1 MQLAVGLLAAL
12 FAAGSSQI
20 VLVPPAPDGSR
31 TEVDIT
37 WARGQ
42 ATFDRQGYAFYLD
55 KLVDVVYRIE
65 DDAVEQEFGPALRT
79 LQETVASGLP
89 ELPHSYA
96 ALLAPAKGDT
106 GWLDIQVGAQAAVR
120 LDQAGQSVYI
130 DGYPNPPQPVDSQRL
145 ARDFGPALEMQSATL
160 KTMGSYLV
168 LLEHPDGGNDHL
180 LYRHAGREYRLSRP
194 GESRSLDGSEHP
206 IERADLERD
215 FTAALAVEADI
226 LAAGLPELAHSTAV
240 LLGHT
245 DGPAGEVDF
254 VPTAD
259 GTLLKLRHPG
269 EAVFIDGYPD
279 APHPL
284 PDSQLQRDFGDT
296 LTNLAQTRKTLRSYL
311 VLMAPPTGAPGRL
324 SYRIDGQVNDLTP
337 VNELARTGDG
347 LTLGDGL
354 AFSPDPA
361 GFEQDFS
368 AALASQRA
376 ILAAGLPELAH
387 SQVRLLAHEDGPL
400 GEIDFQP
407 GSGAAR
413 QTLGQLGQATFI
425 DGYPDQPPASTDA
438 RLQRDFGDALVHLA
452 QTRKTLRSYL
462 YIPDAPE
469 GPPGQITYRFGER
482 TLALDQPGTGL
493 TLGDAIEHV
502 PEPTRY
508 QQDFGPALASQRD
521 ILAAG
526 LPELAHS
533 RLVLLTHDMG
543 PLGVMRFQP
552 DHGGMPQT
560 LSKVGTEVFIDG
572 YPDTPHAADATRL
585 RRDFGPTLAALSH
598 ALKSLRSYIVL
609 LESPDGAAS
618 KVIYRT
624 ARDSRL
630 LEHPGDSLTLDGID
644 HEPDL
649 GLSEKDFGAAQTST
663 KQILD
668 EGLPE
673 LAHSYVALVSHPAGG
688 LGEVEI
694 VEGIA
699 SGVVLAQAGE
709 AVIIDGYS
717 SKTYLLDAAH
727 YRRDFGAALDATPPA
742 PESHYLY
749 FDSGSTRLAKESRA
763 ALQRLLESVRQHPAA
778 DITIAGHTDTVG
790 GAELNERLSR
800 KRSETIAEWIRASG
814 APYREI
820 EMAAYGKSLL
830 AIDTPDNT
838 PELLNRRVEI
848 VIR

>member
-12 FAAGSSQI
+12 FVAGSSQI
-20 VLVPPAPDGSR
+20 VLVPAAPDGSS

-42 ATFDRQGYAFYLD
+42 ATFGRPGYAFYLD
-55 KLVDVVYRIE
+55 KLVNVVYRIE
-65 DDAVEQEFGPALRT
+65 ADAVEQEFGPALQAMQQVIT
-79 LQETVASGLP
+79 EGLP
-89 ELPHSYA
+89 ELPHSYT
-96 ALLAPAKGDT
+96 ALLVPAKGET
-106 GWLDIQVGAQAAVR
+106 GWLEIRVGAQAPVR

-130 DGYPNPPQPVDSQRL
+130 DGYPNPPHPVDSQRL
-145 ARDFGPALEMQSATL
+145 ERDFGPALEMQSATL

-168 LLEHPDGGNDHL
+168 LLEHPDGGNDYL
-180 LYRHAGREYRLSRP
+180 LYRHAGREYHLSRP
-194 GESRSLDGSEHP
+194 GGSRSLDGSEHRV
-206 IERADLERD
+206 ERTDMERD
-215 FTAALAVEADI
+215 FAAALAVEADI

-240 LLGHT
+240 LLAHT
-245 DGPAGEVDF
+245 DGPVGEMDF
-254 VPTAD
+254 VPTAE
-259 GTLLKLRHPG
+259 GPFQKLRQAG
-269 EAVFIDGYPD
+269 EAVFIDGYPNT
-279 APHPL
+279 PHRL
-284 PDSQLQRDFGDT
+284 QDSHLQRDFGDT
-296 LTNLAQTRKTLRSYL
+296 LAN
-311 VLMAPPTGAPGRL
+311 
-324 SYRIDGQVNDLTP
+324 
-337 VNELARTGDG
+337 
-347 LTLGDGL
+347 
-354 AFSPDPA
+354 
-361 GFEQDFS
+361 
-368 AALASQRA
+368 
-376 ILAAGLPELAH
+376 
-387 SQVRLLAHEDGPL
+387 
-400 GEIDFQP
+400 
-407 GSGAAR
+407 
-413 QTLGQLGQATFI
+413 
-425 DGYPDQPPASTDA
+425 
-438 RLQRDFGDALVHLA
+438 LA

-462 YIPDAPE
+462 YIPDSPE
-469 GPPGQITYRFGER
+469 GPPGQITYRLGDR
-482 TLALDQPGTGL
+482 TKTLDQAGTGL
-493 TLGDAIEHV
+493 TLGDSIEHV
-502 PEPTRY
+502 PESARY
-508 QQDFGPALASQRD
+508 AQDFGAALASQHD

-526 LPELAHS
+526 LPEMAHS
-533 RLVLLTHDMG
+533 RMALLSHEMG
-543 PLGVMRFQP
+543 PLGELRFQP

-560 LSKVGTEVFIDG
+560 LSRVGTEVFIDG

-585 RRDFGPTLAALSH
+585 RRDFGPTLAALAQ

-624 ARDSRL
+624 ARDSKL
-630 LEHPGDSLTLDGID
+630 LEHPGESLTLDGID

-663 KQILD
+663 RQILD

-763 ALQRLLESVRQHPAA
+763 ALQRLLESVRHHPAA

-800 KRSETIAEWIRASG
+800 KRSEAIAEWIRASG